1 MVTFVVLA
9 VIWQTMSSI
18 RTLGVNVMLMVYL
31 LWLVRGTLLRPQ
43 SNGDLAIVS
52 NEFIGAS
59 VSLLLAIAALVTFID
74 RRILTKP
81 VQMILIGCYLMLLMV
96 PHICSMSYGL
106 SQLQIYIRSVV
117 FTVVWLAEDYV
128 FSLRAKKDRSF
139 DGNWW
144 LSHVLSIEYMM
155 TMIRSVW
162 ILFVHEFLMLF
173 LLLFALMWLINIG
186 VINLPKGSGASSNS
200 SESRHRSKVS
210 ATEDD
215 NDSGEDIERGNN
227 NHRPRRR
234 QVQTF
239 LPNDRGADERALVP
253 ANYYVGQHQQIEDMV
268 RIVRMVIEQERSHSS
283 SSSSNNNN
291 DRSSPQR
298 DLRSSITITDQLS
311 PSTSRPSP
319 PPQPAAAAAA
329 SPLHAVVRPSEPK
342 QSPPPPKPPPVKL
355 TVPALT
361 SPKLI
366 SHIPSSSSSSSK
378 SAPTHISISSPLSK
392 SAEVAKQSKL
402 LPPTAI
408 KPAAAPVSKSTIIK
422 LPPLKF
428 N

>member
-52 NEFIGAS
+52 NELIGAS

-81 VQMILIGCYLMLLMV
+81 VQMLLIGCYLMLLMV

-117 FTVVWLAEDYV
+117 FTIVWLAEDYV

-144 LSHVLSIEYMM
+144 LSHVFSIEYMM

-186 VINLPKGSGASSNS
+186 VINLPKGSGAGSS
-200 SESRHRSKVS
+200 SELRNRSRSS
-210 ATEDD
+210 AFDDD
-215 NDSGEDIERGNN
+215 NDSGEDIERGSNY
-227 NHRPRRR
+227 RPRRR
-234 QVQTF
+234 QVQPF
-239 LPNDRGADERALVP
+239 LPSDRGAEERALVP
-253 ANYYVGQHQQIEDMV
+253 ANYYAGQQQQMEDMV
-268 RIVRMVIEQERSHSS
+268 RIVRMVIEQERNHN
-283 SSSSNNNN
+283 SSSNINN

-298 DLRSSITITDQLS
+298 DLRGSITITDQLS
-311 PSTSRPSP
+311 PSRPSP
-319 PPQPAAAAAA
+319 PLPPPAAAA
-329 SPLHAVVRPSEPK
+329 VRPPEPK
-342 QSPPPPKPPPVKL
+342 QTPPPPKQPPLKL
-355 TVPALT
+355 MVPAST
-361 SPKLI
+361 SPKMI
-366 SHIPSSSSSSSK
+366 SQISLSSSK
-378 SAPTHISISSPLSK
+378 SVPTPISISSPLLK
-392 SAEVAKQSKL
+392 PAEVTQKPKLSPAVAK
-402 LPPTAI
+402 T
-408 KPAAAPVSKSTIIK
+408 AAAVSKSTIK
-422 LPPLKF
+422 LPPIKF